1 LNIQQLEYIIA
12 VDQFKSFANAAEHCY
27 VTQAYLSATVRKLEV
42 ELNTNFFD
50 RRSRSVVTTPAG
62 VELIKEA
69 RQIVQHSQLLMDKA
83 KKINRTIAGPIK
95 IGMLPTLANSLFPM
109 VSKSVLEY
117 YPDLKPEVTESTADK
132 IVDQVKEGQLDMGVV
147 VSKALPQE
155 IGKVILFHEALMVY
169 GDSKSGKVWV
179 YDEGHLA
186 REQFKS
192 LFSSKEHDFE
202 NQTIEPGRIDL
213 LLNGIDELG
222 GSTLIPELYYQTLSD
237 ERKEL
242 ITSFS
247 LPAPVREVSMVF
259 HKKYTNIKIVQ
270 ALADLIRS
278 QINETL
284 KSQHF
289 NKHEIDVLSL

>member
-42 ELNTNFFD
+42 ELNTIFFD
-50 RRSRSVVTTPAG
+50 RRSRSVVTTQAG
-62 VELIKEA
+62 IELIEEA

-83 KKINRTIAGPIK
+83 KKINK

-109 VSKSVLEY
+109 ISKSILAY
-117 YPDLKPEVTESTADK
+117 YPDLKPEVIELTADK
-132 IVDQVKEGQLDMGVV
+132 IVDQVKEGQLDMGIV
-147 VSKALPQE
+147 VSKLLPQE
-155 IGKVILFHEALMVY
+155 IGNVILFHEALMVY

-186 REQFKS
+186 KEQFNS
-192 LFSSKEHDFE
+192 LFSPKEHDFE

-237 ERKEL
+237 DRKEL
-242 ITSFS
+242 ITSFP

-289 NKHEIDVLSL
+289 YKQEIDVLSL